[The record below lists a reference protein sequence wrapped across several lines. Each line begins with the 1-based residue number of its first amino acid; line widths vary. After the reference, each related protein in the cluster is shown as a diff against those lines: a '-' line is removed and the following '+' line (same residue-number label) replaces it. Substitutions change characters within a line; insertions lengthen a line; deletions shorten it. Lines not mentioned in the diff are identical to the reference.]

1 MSAILIA
8 VPILLNMQTVH
19 GASGHDNYSSS
30 APKPAGYIEAV
41 TLIAAEKYQDAIA
54 SLQSAEKLTKN
65 DADVQNLLWFIYW
78 KTVKLDLTW
87 LVSIT
92 NVR

>member
-1 MSAILIA
+1 MTRIQNRQGDYDHKAHVRIFIA

-30 APKPAGYIEAV
+30 AQKPAGYIEAV

-65 DADVQNLLWFIYW
+65 DADVQNLL
-78 KTVKLDLTW
+78 
-87 LVSIT
+87 
-92 NVR
+92 